1 MTGEEIV
8 AKLGEPE
15 HKGEVFAEPA
25 TGETLQAWSYESRG
39 IKLEMSGLGEGE
51 QVKLYRAILKAPA
64 KLGTLGGLQVGMGRD
79 EAIAILKDIKGE
91 EGQLHADESGAGVL
105 WEPIWVNLGIEFDDG
120 KVSQI
125 YLGPGPE

>member
-15 HKGEVFAEPA
+15 HKGEVSAEPA

-51 QVKLYRAILKAPA
+51 QVALYRAILRPPA
-64 KLGTLGGLQVGMGRD
+64 KL
-79 EAIAILKDIKGE
+79 EAIGGIHLGTEREEALAILKEVRGE
-91 EGQLHADESGAGVL
+91 VGRFHEGESGASVL
-105 WEPIWVNLGIEFDDG
+105 WEPTWVNLGIEFTDG
-120 KVSQI
+120 IVSQI